1 MSRVRTR
8 PTRDDT
14 REKLFEAAARVF
26 EEQGIGGASIEAIA
40 AAAGFTRGA
49 FYSNFKS
56 KDELIIAML
65 EDHVEQSI
73 RRNLDLLARHKNLA
87 DFIDALKTMDR
98 SRQDPLGRSPLL
110 HMEMILFVARAE
122 KRRPELAKRLR
133 ARRKLIT
140 DIVETTLKNSGR
152 NGSLNP
158 TWTGAILL
166 ALEDGFRL
174 HRLIDPETT
183 PADSFLRA
191 IGDLQRAIGIR
202 RPDERCDSGRF
213 SAALAP
219 ACALCNWP
227 GDRAHLARATPCQ
240 IAKRGQ
246 RADGD
251 ADRKGDGVIAGEV
264 VQQAGDP
271 GTRGAAGERRQ
282 HDGAE
287 DAAVMLALK
296 DLQHHR
302 AHDRGQAVAERAL
315 RQAS

>member
-14 REKLFEAAARVF
+14 CEKLFEAAARVF

-73 RRNLDLLARHKNLA
+73 RRNLDLLARNKNLA

-122 KRRPELAKRLR
+122 KRRPDLAKRLR
-133 ARRKLIT
+133 ARRKLIA
-140 DIVETTLKNSGR
+140 DIVETTSKNSGR

-158 TWTGAILL
+158 TWTAAILL

-183 PADSFLRA
+183 AA
-191 IGDLQRAIGIR
+191 ENNC
-202 RPDERCDSGRF
+202 PD
-213 SAALAP
+213 
-219 ACALCNWP
+219 
-227 GDRAHLARATPCQ
+227 
-240 IAKRGQ
+240 
-246 RADGD
+246 
-251 ADRKGDGVIAGEV
+251 
-264 VQQAGDP
+264 
-271 GTRGAAGERRQ
+271 
-282 HDGAE
+282 
-287 DAAVMLALK
+287 
-296 DLQHHR
+296 
-302 AHDRGQAVAERAL
+302 
-315 RQAS
+315 

>member
-26 EEQGIGGASIEAIA
+26 EEQGIGGASIEGIA

-56 KDELIIAML
+56 KDELIIAMI

-73 RRNLDLLARHKNLA
+73 RRNLDLLAQHKNLA

-98 SRQDPLGRSPLL
+98 SRQDPLARSPLL

-133 ARRKLIT
+133 ARRKLIA
-140 DIVETTLKNSGR
+140 DIIEIASKNSGS
-152 NGSLNP
+152 NGVRNP
-158 TWTGAILL
+158 TWAGAIML

-191 IGDLQRAIGIR
+191 VGDLQRAIGI
-202 RPDERCDSGRF
+202 S
-213 SAALAP
+213 SA
-219 ACALCNWP
+219 
-227 GDRAHLARATPCQ
+227 
-240 IAKRGQ
+240 
-246 RADGD
+246 
-251 ADRKGDGVIAGEV
+251 
-264 VQQAGDP
+264 
-271 GTRGAAGERRQ
+271 
-282 HDGAE
+282 
-287 DAAVMLALK
+287 
-296 DLQHHR
+296 
-302 AHDRGQAVAERAL
+302 
-315 RQAS
+315 

>member
-8 PTRDDT
+8 PTRDAT
-14 REKLFEAAARVF
+14 CEKLFEAAARVF

-49 FYSNFKS
+49 FYSNFNS

-73 RRNLDLLARHKNLA
+73 RRNLDLLARHKSLA

-98 SRQDPLGRSPLL
+98 GLQDPLGRSPLL

-122 KRRPELAKRLR
+122 QRRPELAKRLR

-152 NGSLNP
+152 TGVLNP
-158 TWTGAILL
+158 AWTAAIVL

-174 HRLIDPETT
+174 HRLIDPDTT

-191 IGDLQRAIGIR
+191 IGDLQRAIGG
-202 RPDERCDSGRF
+202 S
-213 SAALAP
+213 SA
-219 ACALCNWP
+219 
-227 GDRAHLARATPCQ
+227 
-240 IAKRGQ
+240 
-246 RADGD
+246 
-251 ADRKGDGVIAGEV
+251 
-264 VQQAGDP
+264 
-271 GTRGAAGERRQ
+271 
-282 HDGAE
+282 
-287 DAAVMLALK
+287 
-296 DLQHHR
+296 
-302 AHDRGQAVAERAL
+302 
-315 RQAS
+315 

>member
-14 REKLFEAAARVF
+14 CEKLFEAAARVF

-40 AAAGFTRGA
+40 AADGFTRGA
-49 FYSNFKS
+49 FYSNFDS

-73 RRNLDLLARHKNLA
+73 RRNLDLLARHDNLA

-98 SRQDPLGRSPLL
+98 SRQDPLARSPLL

-133 ARRKLIT
+133 ARRKLIA
-140 DIVETTLKNSGR
+140 DIVETTSKNIGN
-152 NGSLNP
+152 NGSLNSA
-158 TWTGAILL
+158 WTGAIVL

-191 IGDLQRAIGIR
+191 IGDLQKWESC
-202 RPDERCDSGRF
+202 RPEEKS
-213 SAALAP
+213 S
-219 ACALCNWP
+219 
-227 GDRAHLARATPCQ
+227 
-240 IAKRGQ
+240 
-246 RADGD
+246 
-251 ADRKGDGVIAGEV
+251 
-264 VQQAGDP
+264 
-271 GTRGAAGERRQ
+271 
-282 HDGAE
+282 
-287 DAAVMLALK
+287 
-296 DLQHHR
+296 
-302 AHDRGQAVAERAL
+302 
-315 RQAS
+315 

>member
-8 PTRDDT
+8 PTRDAT
-14 REKLFEAAARVF
+14 CEKLFEAAATVF

-65 EDHVEQSI
+65 EDHVEQAI
-73 RRNLDLLARHKNLA
+73 RRNLDLLAKHQNLS

-122 KRRPELAKRLR
+122 QRRPELAKRLR
-133 ARRKLIT
+133 ARRKLIAE
-140 DIVETTLKNSGR
+140 IVETTLKNSGKTGR
-152 NGSLNP
+152 NAE
-158 TWTGAILL
+158 WTAAIVL

-191 IGDLQRAIGIR
+191 ISDLQRAIGV
-202 RPDERCDSGRF
+202 S
-213 SAALAP
+213 SA
-219 ACALCNWP
+219 
-227 GDRAHLARATPCQ
+227 
-240 IAKRGQ
+240 
-246 RADGD
+246 
-251 ADRKGDGVIAGEV
+251 
-264 VQQAGDP
+264 
-271 GTRGAAGERRQ
+271 
-282 HDGAE
+282 
-287 DAAVMLALK
+287 
-296 DLQHHR
+296 
-302 AHDRGQAVAERAL
+302 
-315 RQAS
+315 

>member
-14 REKLFEAAARVF
+14 REKLFEAAAQVF

-65 EDHVEQSI
+65 EDHVEQTI
-73 RRNLDLLARHKNLA
+73 RRNLELLATHRNVA
-87 DFIDALKTMDR
+87 DFIEALRSMDR

-122 KRRPELAKRLR
+122 QRRPELAKRLR
-133 ARRKLIT
+133 ARRKLVAE
-140 DIVETTLKNSGR
+140 IVATTVKSGGNR
-152 NGSLNP
+152 PLD
-158 TWTGAILL
+158 TAWTSAVLL

-191 IGDLQRAIGIR
+191 VTDLQRAIGV
-202 RPDERCDSGRF
+202 S
-213 SAALAP
+213 
-219 ACALCNWP
+219 
-227 GDRAHLARATPCQ
+227 
-240 IAKRGQ
+240 
-246 RADGD
+246 
-251 ADRKGDGVIAGEV
+251 
-264 VQQAGDP
+264 
-271 GTRGAAGERRQ
+271 
-282 HDGAE
+282 
-287 DAAVMLALK
+287 
-296 DLQHHR
+296 
-302 AHDRGQAVAERAL
+302 
-315 RQAS
+315 

>member
-14 REKLFEAAARVF
+14 CEKLFEAAARVF

-49 FYSNFKS
+49 FYSNFAS

-73 RRNLDLLARHKNLA
+73 RRNLDLLARHTNLA

-133 ARRKLIT
+133 ARRKLIA
-140 DIVETTLKNSGR
+140 DIVETASKANGKSGSR
-152 NGSLNP
+152 DP
-158 TWTGAILL
+158 AWTAAIVL

-191 IGDLQRAIGIR
+191 IGDLQRAIG
-202 RPDERCDSGRF
+202 
-213 SAALAP
+213 
-219 ACALCNWP
+219 
-227 GDRAHLARATPCQ
+227 
-240 IAKRGQ
+240 
-246 RADGD
+246 
-251 ADRKGDGVIAGEV
+251 V
-264 VQQAGDP
+264 
-271 GTRGAAGERRQ
+271 
-282 HDGAE
+282 
-287 DAAVMLALK
+287 
-296 DLQHHR
+296 
-302 AHDRGQAVAERAL
+302 
-315 RQAS
+315 

>member
-14 REKLFEAAARVF
+14 REKLFDAAARVF
-26 EEQGIGGASIEAIA
+26 EEQGIGGASIEIIA

-56 KDELIIAML
+56 KEELIIAML

-73 RRNLDLLARHKNLA
+73 RRIHDLLERHKNLP
-87 DFIDALKTMDR
+87 DFIDALKGMDR
-98 SRQDPLGRSPLL
+98 NQQDPLGRSPLL

-140 DIVETTLKNSGR
+140 DIVETTAKNGGR
-152 NGSLNP
+152 NTILNP
-158 TWTGAILL
+158 GWAGAVVL

-191 IGDLQRAIGIR
+191 IVDLQRAMGI
-202 RPDERCDSGRF
+202 
-213 SAALAP
+213 
-219 ACALCNWP
+219 
-227 GDRAHLARATPCQ
+227 AT
-240 IAKRGQ
+240 A
-246 RADGD
+246 
-251 ADRKGDGVIAGEV
+251 
-264 VQQAGDP
+264 
-271 GTRGAAGERRQ
+271 
-282 HDGAE
+282 
-287 DAAVMLALK
+287 
-296 DLQHHR
+296 
-302 AHDRGQAVAERAL
+302 
-315 RQAS
+315 

>member
-40 AAAGFTRGA
+40 AAAGFSRGA
-49 FYSNFKS
+49 FYSNFAS

-140 DIVETTLKNSGR
+140 DIVETTLKK
-152 NGSLNP
+152 NGKNASLNP
-158 TWTGAILL
+158 TWTAAIVL

-191 IGDLQRAIGIR
+191 IGDLQRAMGI
-202 RPDERCDSGRF
+202 
-213 SAALAP
+213 SA
-219 ACALCNWP
+219 
-227 GDRAHLARATPCQ
+227 
-240 IAKRGQ
+240 
-246 RADGD
+246 
-251 ADRKGDGVIAGEV
+251 
-264 VQQAGDP
+264 
-271 GTRGAAGERRQ
+271 
-282 HDGAE
+282 
-287 DAAVMLALK
+287 
-296 DLQHHR
+296 
-302 AHDRGQAVAERAL
+302 
-315 RQAS
+315 